1 MQLPSPFDDAPP
13 AAIACVAAEA
23 LQRDLVSGRIG
34 DGVPADVLWQP
45 GGGKMFGVL
54 VVETAGGRLGFLRA
68 FSGMLAGRWEL
79 PGFVPPLFDA
89 GERAAIE
96 VPGEAAVKQ
105 LHADALTFAA
115 ESKVAD
121 ARLAHAAL
129 LARHAEERDVLRSRF
144 LERRAQRRQQRRGL
158 GEDERAQTILLELAD
173 ASRRD
178 KAERRAFDAERTS
191 REAESAAALSH
202 LERRLAARERRHRI
216 ASKQLMRAIHDCYRV
231 RDAHG
236 ETVGLRRLY
245 APAEPPSGA
254 GDCAAPKLL
263 AFAYE
268 HGLRP
273 IAFAEFWW
281 GAPPPT
287 GGRVSGQYYRACRE
301 KCGPLLPF
309 MLGGLDVAPT
319 REFALPRSADLDL
332 NLLHVDERIVVVDK
346 PAGLLSVPGRDGDAG
361 DSVLQRIQRRFPGA
375 SGPLLIHRLD
385 LDTSGVLVFAF
396 DAQANRHIQRQFI
409 RRTIEKRYLAWIDA
423 DLTESRGRIE
433 LPLRTDIHDRPRQ
446 IVDPV
451 GGRPAITDWEVL
463 ERRDGRT
470 RVALY
475 PRTGRTHQLRVHA
488 AHPDGLGA
496 AIVGD
501 RLYGHPGDRLM
512 LHAESLR
519 LRHPSTGA
527 WWTFES
533 PAPF

>member
-1 MQLPSPFDDAPP
+1 MSSRDGLVPS
-13 AAIACVAAEA
+13 
-23 LQRDLVSGRIG
+23 
-34 DGVPADVLWQP
+34 LWQP

-54 VVETAGGRLGFLRA
+54 VVSMADGRVGFLRA
-68 FSGMLAGRWEL
+68 FSGMLAGRWDV

-89 GERAAIE
+89 AERAAIE
-96 VPGEAAVKQ
+96 VLGEAAIKR
-105 LHADALTFAA
+105 LHADAQAYAA
-115 ESKVAD
+115 ESRIAD
-121 ARLAHAAL
+121 ARAAQVAL
-129 LARHAEERDVLRSRF
+129 VARHAAEREELRLR
-144 LERRAQRRQQRRGL
+144 LVARRAERRQQRHGL
-158 GEDERAQTILLELAD
+158 GGDERAQAMLLELAD
-173 ASRRD
+173 ASRHD
-178 KAERRAFDAERTS
+178 KAERRALEAELAA
-191 REAESAAALSH
+191 REAESAAALSR
-202 LERRLAARERRHRI
+202 LEFGLAACERRHRI
-216 ASKQLMRAIHDCYRV
+216 ASKELMRAIHDCYRV
-231 RDAHG
+231 RNARG
-236 ETVGLRRLY
+236 ETVGLRSLY
-245 APAEPPSGA
+245 APGEPPSGA

-263 AFAYE
+263 AFAYA

-273 IAFAEFWW
+273 MAFAEFWW
-281 GAPPPT
+281 GAPPPG

-309 MLGGLDVAPT
+309 MLDGLDVAPT
-319 REFALPRSADLDL
+319 REFALPRSDDLEL

-361 DSVLQRIQRRFPGA
+361 DSVLQRIQRRFPEA
-375 SGPLLIHRLD
+375 TGPLLIHRLD
-385 LDTSGVLVFAF
+385 LDTSGVLVFAL

-409 RRTIEKRYLAWIDA
+409 RRTIEKRYVAWIDA
-423 DLTESRGRIE
+423 DLAESRGRIE

-446 IVDPV
+446 IVDPI

-501 RLYGHPGDRLM
+501 RLYGHPADRLM

-519 LRHPSTGA
+519 LRHPADGV
-527 WWTFES
+527 WVTFES
-533 PAPF
+533 RAPF